1 MQSFGPERRWRFRRR
16 LTMSHRRSEEELD
29 ADFEKFLKE
38 SVSDDS
44 VDLSSPDRQ
53 SKPSRQKPPWWSDD
67 EHSGGAAESSQ
78 RRFIKDP
85 KPPTNNNQAVHLDP
99 PQKPVPRPRST
110 ALHTRPKQTASAD
123 PQSLEGGG
131 AWSGGQSRPTDED
144 LQRRSPD
151 AAANSD
157 GGIHGLTGSGKVF
170 RKSLRGS
177 QPTEE
182 EGEDAGGPGQRAV
195 TGGSEREQS
204 VLAAAGRLS
213 RMGLDTLEE
222 EEEKARFF
230 AQIEAGASSA
240 VYYSQLNRE
249 MDSSLSTFT
258 MDLRKVE
265 KEEME
270 QREAGAAAPA
280 ISPHYSEDFEDEE
293 GLKEPLG
300 QKASQILARVSLYDS
315 LDDTCGEDR
324 GTDGGKDGG
333 KDGGQLYTQSG
344 GSEVE
349 ALQEAYRQIH
359 SVDDSDQ
366 HLGDRGGAEGPAPPP
381 SPPQQSL
388 QPASTKDSD
397 LPTAEELMKPI
408 RPENHRAQSFNL
420 QAARAA
426 ELHPDLKKTFLVQT
440 PSKEPRKSAPTAGL
454 KGAARSSIHSRSRS
468 PEPPHPKLAFRE
480 GEQRQKKSSSQ
491 SLPEAGNTRNQRT
504 SRSSSMVPER
514 KTAAGVKAGGGRA
527 AGRSRAAP
535 SKPPSDGGAAEAG
548 LEASGELVASVQSL
562 LAVLQQQIHTG
573 SHEAAQ
579 QVRAPL
585 QAAAVQDSSGAE
597 ALRVQLAQKE
607 EELQRMKDEV
617 QEMNLLRQQNYL
629 LQSKLRLAEEASQKR
644 KRVEPA
650 DLSSQEKCQKIEKEI
665 QEQETLLRG
674 YQQENEKLYLQ
685 MKAQQAQSKA
695 NQEAMFTENQRLLNE
710 LAHTR
715 EQLRNTWRPVDQ
727 TKQISELQAEIR
739 LLQKKQAE
747 LSEEKRSLEVELQL
761 LRKERDEGR
770 AGEKLSEAEEVAAL
784 KKKLQWFA
792 ENQELL
798 DRDARRLKEATA
810 EILRL
815 RDQVEKLKQ
824 ETGQGSRKQQRKIR
838 DGSADTRK
846 MQELQRQV
854 KELEQILRS
863 RNPNSLPALIY
874 AAATE
879 DGASAGTPPPSRV
892 NALLERRVQR
902 LESELESHDE
912 EAKRS
917 LRAMEQQFHRIRL
930 RYEQQISELE
940 QQLLQTRPTE
950 AAAPAAEL
958 WTSRCQLLEEELR
971 REKISHQ
978 EKEESLQEQIEALQQ
993 QLRPKV
999 QSSPGRHQRQAEAAF
1014 GARIERLNRELA
1026 TKNRRIQELNRTVER
1041 LKGERRGAPSAPRR
1055 SAESGPCAGPT
1066 GPQQHAAGTNME
1078 EETFPAAQNEKTY
1091 QPTAFTGSHISEVLQ
1106 ENEALRERVEQL
1118 QLQSEKDQEELQ
1130 ARAARAEEELSRLR
1144 ERSAEQL
1151 SSMKAEHLRVLDRL
1165 RAAHAL
1171 EHSSSKVAELSN
1183 KLQTQEVA
1191 MKHLQQQLKELQES
1205 KEALC
1210 ISRRREEALQKQL
1223 TQLLQ
1228 ELKEAKEAQSSE
1240 VKLLCSLER
1249 KIINMELRQEHREKE
1264 LQQVVADT
1272 FHMSAADL
1280 QSEVE
1285 RWRRLA
1291 QDRSRELDAFRS
1303 ELDSILDILRHLQK
1317 QGGVLPPLR

>member
-1 MQSFGPERRWRFRRR
+1 
-16 LTMSHRRSEEELD
+16 MSHRRSEEELD

-53 SKPSRQKPPWWSDD
+53 TKPSRQKPPWWSDD

-85 KPPTNNNQAVHLDP
+85 KPPTDNNQ
-99 PQKPVPRPRST
+99 
-110 ALHTRPKQTASAD
+110 
-123 PQSLEGGG
+123 
-131 AWSGGQSRPTDED
+131 
-144 LQRRSPD
+144 
-151 AAANSD
+151 
-157 GGIHGLTGSGKVF
+157 GLTGSGKVF

-182 EGEDAGGPGQRAV
+182 EGDV

-204 VLAAAGRLS
+204 VLAAAGRVS

-293 GLKEPLG
+293 RLKEPLG

-359 SVDDSDQ
+359 SVDDSDH
-366 HLGDRGGAEGPAPPP
+366 HLGDRGGAEGAAPPP

-420 QAARAA
+420 PAAWAA

-440 PSKEPRKSAPTAGL
+440 PSKEPRKSGPTAGL
-454 KGAARSSIHSRSRS
+454 KGAARSSIHTRSRS

-491 SLPEAGNTRNQRT
+491 SLPEAGNARNQRT

-579 QVRAPL
+579 EVRAPL

-644 KRVEPA
+644 RRVEPA
-650 DLSSQEKCQKIEKEI
+650 DLSSEEKCQKIEKEI

-747 LSEEKRSLEVELQL
+747 LSEEKRSLDVELQL

-798 DRDARRLKEATA
+798 DIDARRLKEATA

-838 DGSADTRK
+838 DGSADRRK

-940 QQLLQTRPTE
+940 QQLLQRRPTE
-950 AAAPAAEL
+950 AAAPAA
-958 WTSRCQLLEEELR
+958 ELR

-1091 QPTAFTGSHISEVLQ
+1091 QPTVFTGSHISEVLQ

-1191 MKHLQQQLKELQES
+1191 IKHLQQQLKELQES

-1317 QGGVLPPLR
+1317 QGGSSHP